1 MLLEIKN
8 TEKNSGISKGNL
20 AEAIGVYQNSIQT
33 WRTFY
38 LKGGIN
44 ALINYTKN
52 EGHPTILSNEEHD
65 ALKDK
70 LNDSSKLAGQ

>member
-8 TEKNSGISKGNL
+8 TEKNSGISKRNL
-20 AEAIGVYQNSIQT
+20 VEAIGVYQNSIQT

-44 ALINYTKN
+44 ALINYTTCF
-52 EGHPTILSNEEHD
+52 HLWDT
-65 ALKDK
+65 LKIF
-70 LNDSSKLAGQ
+70 LNNMIHFRLFVIHS